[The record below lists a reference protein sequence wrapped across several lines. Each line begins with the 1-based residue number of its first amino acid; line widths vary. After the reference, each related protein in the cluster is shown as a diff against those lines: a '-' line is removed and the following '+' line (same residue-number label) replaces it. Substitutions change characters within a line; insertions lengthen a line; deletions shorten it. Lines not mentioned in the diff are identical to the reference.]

1 MQITKAISDLKNTQE
16 ALVKEVN
23 RYKRDKS
30 ALTQQKVGIH
40 FLLLA
45 DSHIWLWCAGKHPT
59 RIFPRLRVG
68 KLHTVAHRSIARPY

>member
-30 ALTQQKVGIH
+30 ALTQQKVGIQ

-45 DSHIWLWCAGKHPT
+45 DAHI
-59 RIFPRLRVG
+59 
-68 KLHTVAHRSIARPY
+68 